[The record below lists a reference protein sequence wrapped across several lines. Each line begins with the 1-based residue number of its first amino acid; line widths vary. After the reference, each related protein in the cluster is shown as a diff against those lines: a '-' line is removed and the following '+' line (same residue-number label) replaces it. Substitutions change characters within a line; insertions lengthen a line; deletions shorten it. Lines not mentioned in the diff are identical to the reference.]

1 MELCTK
7 AHIGNS
13 RRTGGKFVF
22 FVALRGDAMGSIR
35 EMTQTPRKALKTLAH
50 IVVVIGLYLVL
61 SISLWGI
68 RPESCRN

>member
-1 MELCTK
+1 M
-7 AHIGNS
+7 
-13 RRTGGKFVF
+13 F

-61 SISLWGI
+61 SISSGGSVPSSVEI
-68 RPESCRN
+68 ENGVTSC